1 MTFLKKI
8 SKISLTILLSN
19 QIAFGLDAKY
29 LPQGSP
35 APFEGY
41 LLSVPKAKEVRA
53 KLLEVES
60 LQAINSS
67 LTNSLQIQKDITTL
81 TEDKVKIL
89 SDQNDRLAKS
99 LMDERS
105 VTNWERFF
113 WFSMGIVGAGIAVWS
128 IKKVAQ

>member
-1 MTFLKKI
+1 MKFLKKI
-8 SKISLTILLSN
+8 SKISLTILLIS
-19 QIAFGLDAKY
+19 QTAFGLDAKY
-29 LPQGSP
+29 LPQGTA

-41 LLSVPKAKEVRA
+41 LLTVPKAKQVRN
-53 KLLEVES
+53 KLLEVDT
-60 LQAINSS
+60 LQSINTS
-67 LTNSLQIQKDITTL
+67 LTNSINIQKDITAL

-89 SDQNDRLAKS
+89 MEQNDRLAKS

-105 VTNWERFF
+105 VSNWERFF